1 MTQKSLKKWYS
12 IILPL
17 FPILTL
23 YGFKILPFVT
33 LADYLLLFFMIAE
46 ISTKGFRLV
55 FNRIFVPLIAYLILQ
70 PVVLLC
76 FSSINLDPIDAL
88 GTSWRL
94 AIYIFGVSL
103 LQKNLQ
109 KEEFVK
115 SIRII
120 GVSSTI
126 YGFFQFF
133 LGTYAHI
140 SLSHYLPFLP
150 VLRTEL
156 KEQQDDW
163 IAHNW
168 TVRPRAWF
176 SEPSTFAIFL
186 LIALLVELFV
196 VYSDKRKNVLCLI
209 YAFGII
215 ISHSST
221 GTIGLIILVLAW
233 MLICPKDFL
242 YRIPKNVMI
251 GIAFFLPVCL
261 FLLYKSGYIDTFIG
275 HTFADGRGLSSQSHF
290 AFIEGAFSEDT
301 NFLQAFF
308 GKSLQ
313 EVATGYLPG
322 WFGACY
328 CLGAVGVLLYI
339 GVFYKVFKRS
349 FLRSRIIV
357 LTFVG
362 LNFGTE
368 IMLGIFMLLYMSAA
382 LLQDDS
388 CEDGWNESSPGC
400 IDIKNASI

>member
-1 MTQKSLKKWYS
+1 M
-12 IILPL
+12 
-17 FPILTL
+17 
-23 YGFKILPFVT
+23 
-33 LADYLLLFFMIAE
+33 
-46 ISTKGFRLV
+46 
-55 FNRIFVPLIAYLILQ
+55 
-70 PVVLLC
+70 
-76 FSSINLDPIDAL
+76 

-94 AIYIFGVSL
+94 AIYIFGISL

-109 KEEFVK
+109 KKEFVK

-120 GVSSTI
+120 GVSSTV

-140 SLSHYLPFLP
+140 SLSPYLPLLP
-150 VLRTEL
+150 VLRTGL
-156 KEQQDDW
+156 KEQQDGW
-163 IAHNW
+163 IAYNW

-186 LIALLVELFV
+186 LLALLIELFV
-196 VYSDKRKNVLCLI
+196 VQRDNRKNVLCLI

-233 MLICPKDFL
+233 MLICPEDFL

-251 GIAFFLPVCL
+251 GIVFFLPVCL

-322 WFGACY
+322 WFAAYY

-339 GVFYKVFKRS
+339 GVFYTVFKRS

-388 CEDGWNESSPGC
+388 CEDGWNESSAGY
-400 IDIKNASI
+400 IDIKNASF

>member
-12 IILPL
+12 ITLPL
-17 FPILTL
+17 FPMLLL

-33 LADYLLLFFMIAE
+33 FADYLLLFFMIAE

-76 FSSINLDPIDAL
+76 FSSIKLDPIDAL

-94 AIYIFGVSL
+94 AFYIFGIAIL
-103 LQKNLQ
+103 KKNLQ
-109 KEEFVK
+109 KECFVK
-115 SIRII
+115 SVRFI
-120 GVSSTI
+120 GASSTV

-140 SLSHYLPFLP
+140 SLSPYLPFLP
-150 VLRTEL
+150 VLRTGL
-156 KEQQDDW
+156 KEQQDGW
-163 IAHNW
+163 IAYNW

-186 LIALLVELFV
+186 LMALLIELFV
-196 VYSDKRKNVLCLI
+196 VHRDKRKNMLCLI

-221 GTIGLIILVLAW
+221 GTIGLILLVLAW
-233 MLICPKDFL
+233 MLICPEDFL
-242 YRIPKNVMI
+242 YRIPKNIMI
-251 GIAFFLPVCL
+251 GIAIFLPVCL

-275 HTFADGRGLSSQSHF
+275 HTFANGRGLSSQSHF

-301 NFLQAFF
+301 SFLQAFF

-313 EVATGYLPG
+313 EVAAGYLPG
-322 WFGACY
+322 WFGAYY

-339 GVFYKVFKRS
+339 GVFYKVFKISMR
-349 FLRSRIIV
+349 RSRIIV
-357 LTFVG
+357 LTFIG

-382 LLQDDS
+382 LLQDDN
-388 CEDGWNESSPGC
+388 CEDKWNEKSVGNFNTK
-400 IDIKNASI
+400 DASL

>member
-1 MTQKSLKKWYS
+1 MMQKSLKKWYS
-12 IILPL
+12 ITLPL
-17 FPILTL
+17 FPMLIL
-23 YGFKILPFVT
+23 YGFKVLPFLT
-33 LADYLLLFFMIAE
+33 FSDYLLLFFLMAE
-46 ISTKGFRLV
+46 IIKREYRLV
-55 FNRIFVPLIAYLILQ
+55 YDKAFVPLIVYLVVQPIL
-70 PVVLLC
+70 LL
-76 FSSINLDPIDAL
+76 FFASEKIDFIDAT
-88 GTSWRL
+88 GTAWKL
-94 AIYIFGVSL
+94 ALYIFGIAIL
-103 LQKNLQ
+103 KKNLQ
-109 KEEFVK
+109 KEYFVK
-115 SIRII
+115 SVRFI
-120 GVSSTI
+120 GVSSTV

-140 SLSHYLPFLP
+140 SLSPYLPFLP
-150 VLRTEL
+150 VLRTGL
-156 KEQQDDW
+156 KEQQDGW
-163 IAHNW
+163 IAYNW

-186 LIALLVELFV
+186 LMALLVELFV

-233 MLICPKDFL
+233 MLICPEDFL

-275 HTFADGRGLSSQSHF
+275 HTFANGRGLSSQSHF

-322 WFGACY
+322 WIRTYY
-328 CLGAVGVLLYI
+328 CLGAI
-339 GVFYKVFKRS
+339 GVVLYAAGFCRIC
-349 FLRSRIIV
+349 SRCSRRARVIV
-357 LTFVG
+357 LTFIG

-368 IMLGIFMLLYMSAA
+368 IMLGVFMLLYMSAA

-388 CEDGWNESSPGC
+388 CEDE
-400 IDIKNASI
+400 